1 MFINVS
7 NHPSSNWNEEQ
18 IAAAASYGAIVDLLC
33 PIIGPRRSDEELNAL
48 VETTC
53 QKVKDLIATDES
65 NISESIVM
73 AQGESVFIYRLVR
86 ALKAEGIRVVA
97 ACSERHVTEVPQAD
111 GSSLKTS
118 RYQFAG
124 FREY

>member
-86 ALKAEGIRVVA
+86 ALKADGIRVVA
-97 ACSERHVTEVPQAD
+97 ACSERHVTEVLQAD